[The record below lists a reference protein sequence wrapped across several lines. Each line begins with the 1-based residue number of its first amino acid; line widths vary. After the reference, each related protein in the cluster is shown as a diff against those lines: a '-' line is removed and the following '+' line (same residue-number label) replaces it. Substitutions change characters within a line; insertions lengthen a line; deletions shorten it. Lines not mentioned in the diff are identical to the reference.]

1 MNWYEE
7 LDGVR
12 IISRRRPVP
21 KRLTSE
27 AERLL
32 IEEKNYYRNKL
43 YEEWDRL
50 NFFDVNYT
58 PSITDIKDYETFNTF
73 RTLDITPKRM
83 SYRLVMDETMCAYL
97 KEDVKRNSECINRM
111 IDKTIVEIQKDL
123 KEQVV
128 HCLNNSMK

>member
-7 LDGVR
+7 VDGVR
-12 IISRRRPVP
+12 VTPQRRLLP

-43 YEEWDRL
+43 YEEWDKL
-50 NFFDVNYT
+50 NFFKVKYT
-58 PSITDIKDYETFNTF
+58 PSITDIKDYETPYIF
-73 RTLDITPKRM
+73 RTLDITPNRI
-83 SYRLVMDETMCAYL
+83 SYRIAMDATMCAYL
-97 KEDVKRNSECINRM
+97 KEDVKRNSECIDRM
-111 IDKTIVEIQKDL
+111 IDKTVVEIQKDL

-128 HCLNNSMK
+128 QCLYTSTN